1 MPDQPKIEIPLDLP
15 DVRVLSTRITREREL
30 VIEVESTLTTTTC
43 RNCGKTISA
52 FYGYDRPIRLRHL
65 PSLGLVVYIEIR
77 PKRFRCPFCD
87 DHGTTTQ
94 RLSWYEPKAL
104 HTKAYEQHLLL
115 QLINSTIVDVCRKE
129 DLTPDAL
136 EGIVERWL
144 STKVDWR
151 KVKPFSVLG
160 IDEIALTKGQ
170 GDYIAVLTA
179 RRENGDV
186 EPLAVLPDRKKETVR
201 AWLATIPSSLQRL
214 ITTVCTD
221 MWEGYISA
229 VREVLPKAVVVIDRF
244 HVARHYRDGADSL
257 RKRELKRLRAELG
270 DEQAKTLK
278 GTLWP
283 FRKRASDLTEQEQA
297 RLEVL
302 FAHSAALKQ
311 AYDLREELTRI
322 FETARSKTQ
331 GLRRIKAWRDKVEKS
346 GLSCYDRFLKLLDN
360 WLDLIANYFRHRHSS
375 GFVEGVNNKLKVLKR
390 RCFGITNLGHL
401 FQRITL
407 DFRGYERF
415 SPWQTAHPYI

>member
-15 DVRVLSTRITREREL
+15 DVRVVRSTITRNREL
-30 VIEVESTLTTTTC
+30 IIEVESTLTTTIC
-43 RNCGKTISA
+43 RNCGKTISS

-65 PSLGLVVYIEIR
+65 SSFGLVVSIEIR

-87 DHGTTTQ
+87 DHPTTTQ
-94 RLSWYEPKAL
+94 RLSWYETKAL
-104 HTKAYEQHLLL
+104 HTKAYEQYLLL
-115 QLINSTIVDVCRKE
+115 QLVNSTIVDVCRKE
-129 DLTPDAL
+129 DLTADAL
-136 EGIVERWL
+136 EAIVDRWL
-144 STKVDWR
+144 STEVDWQQ
-151 KVKPFSVLG
+151 VKPFTVLG

-170 GDYIAVLTA
+170 GNYIAVLTA
-179 RRENGDV
+179 RRENGEV
-186 EPLAVLPDRKKETVR
+186 EPLAVLQDRKKETVR
-201 AWLATIPSSLQRL
+201 AWLASIPKPLQRL
-214 ITTVCTD
+214 ITTICTD

-229 VREVLPKAVVVIDRF
+229 VREVLPKVVVVIDRF
-244 HVARHYRDGADSL
+244 HVAKHYRDGADTL
-257 RKRELKRLRAELG
+257 RKSELKRLRAELG

-283 FRKRASDLTEQEQA
+283 FRKRASELTQEEQG

-302 FAHSAALKQ
+302 FKHSPHLKQ

-322 FETARSKTQ
+322 FERARSKAE
-331 GLRRIKAWRDKVEKS
+331 GLRRIKAWCKKVKKS
-346 GLSCYDRFLKLLDN
+346 GLGCYDRFLKLLDN

-415 SPWQTAHPYI
+415 SPW